1 MRWCAFTIHT
11 FECGEQ
17 SSVPERADRL
27 TGTGRRR
34 PDAHAALPDPR
45 RRRRDPQRVVV
56 PGVRARPP
64 QGTDRHPDRWPRPV
78 AGGGGRA
85 GGAYA
90 LVRRKELIAIQIGG
104 RGQWRVEVDELE
116 RFIQR
121 KYAEARAGTV
131 PAEEPSADA
140 EGSSGEGS
148 SGEVSSGE
156 ASGDRA
162 SSGGA
167 SRS

>member
-1 MRWCAFTIHT
+1 MPTPRF
-11 FECGEQ
+11 
-17 SSVPERADRL
+17 L
-27 TGTGRRR
+27 TL
-34 PDAHAALPDPR
+34 DD
-45 RRRRDPQRVVV
+45 
-56 PGVRARPP
+56 
-64 QGTDRHPDRWPRPV
+64 V
-78 AGGGGRA
+78 AEILNVSWSQ
-85 GGAYA
+85 AYA